1 MYPLMLPLISSTIP
15 SETGASSSLNDLI
28 GLCEPSSVT
37 VNAVSARPFTMAPRR
52 STTVTGTR
60 TSAESAR
67 KVPLSG
73 AARFGA
79 SADHAETIAIAAIK
93 NPLAG
98 YRLPLG
104 GMRYL
109 RLLAHLA
116 GLSAFAVA
124 LQIDDAGAATR
135 RKRVRVKDLNVTKSE
150 SPNGPVL
157 QNLPDP
163 MRRNMEPSG
172 NRSEEHTS
180 ELQ

>member
-1 MYPLMLPLISSTIP
+1 
-15 SETGASSSLNDLI
+15 
-28 GLCEPSSVT
+28 
-37 VNAVSARPFTMAPRR
+37 
-52 STTVTGTR
+52 
-60 TSAESAR
+60 
-67 KVPLSG
+67 
-73 AARFGA
+73 
-79 SADHAETIAIAAIK
+79 
-93 NPLAG
+93 
-98 YRLPLG
+98 
-104 GMRYL
+104 MRYL

-172 NRSEEHTS
+172 NIRRAPTPNEKQDHRAPLHASRKLFQKHRNLRWEGDDIPADS
-180 ELQ
+180 PAQDNAARVQRRL